1 MDTKRLILIAGLGV
15 AALVVFTQAKKLGA
29 PAPAAPV
36 QSAAPV
42 IQKVEYVKVLVA
54 AQNLSLGSRLNEAAI
69 EWKQWPAEA
78 VSPAFISNDLRPSA
92 DAELINAIVRSP
104 IVQGE
109 PINEGKLVKA
119 GDSGVMAALLRP
131 GMRAVTTRISV
142 DTAAGGFI
150 QPGDRVDIIL
160 TQTIQRDRTGNT
172 QQGGNQR
179 VFVSDTVFENVH
191 VLAIDQ
197 TFSTSPE
204 SGASTIGSTATF
216 EMSQEDAEL
225 LQEVVAKGDLS
236 LTLRGIRNSR
246 AKAATT
252 ATFDKEK
259 KEEEDTGSILTV
271 YRGGQPQQVAVR
283 GN

>member
-15 AALVVFTQAKKLGA
+15 AAFVVFTQAKKLGA
-29 PAPAAPV
+29 PAPVAPV
-36 QSAAPV
+36 QAAAPV

-54 AQNLSLGSRLNEAAI
+54 AQNLGLGARLTEAAY
-69 EWKQWPAEA
+69 EWKQWPKEA
-78 VSPAFISNDLRPSA
+78 VSPAFISNDLRPNA
-92 DAELINAIVRSP
+92 DAELLNAIVRTP

-119 GDSGVMAALLRP
+119 GESGVMAALLKP

-160 TQTIQRDRTGNT
+160 TQTIQRNRNAGN
-172 QQGGNQR
+172 QQGNQR
-179 VFVSDTVFENVH
+179 VFVSDTVFQNVH

-197 TFSTSPE
+197 TFSTSAE
-204 SGASTIGSTATF
+204 SGAARIGSTATF
-216 EMSQEDAEL
+216 EMSQADSEL
-225 LQEVVAKGDLS
+225 LQEAVAKGDLS

-246 AKAATT
+246 ARAATT
-252 ATFDKEK
+252 ATFK
-259 KEEEDTGSILTV
+259 KEEEDKQSILTV
-271 YRGGQPQQVAVR
+271 YRSGQPQQVAIV
-283 GN
+283 GK

>member
-15 AALVVFTQAKKLGA
+15 AAFVVFTQAKKLSA
-29 PAPAAPV
+29 PAPVAPV
-36 QSAAPV
+36 KALQPV

-54 AQNLSLGSRLNEAAI
+54 AQNLPLGSRLNEAAL

-78 VSPAFISNDLRPSA
+78 VSPAFISNDLRPNA
-92 DAELINAIVRSP
+92 DAELLSAIVRSP

-119 GDSGVMAALLRP
+119 GESGVMAALLRP

-160 TQTIQRDRTGNT
+160 TQTVQRQNRGLN
-172 QQGGNQR
+172 QRGNQR
-179 VFVSDTVFENVH
+179 IYVSDTVFENVH

-197 TFSTSPE
+197 TFSTSAE
-204 SGASTIGSTATF
+204 SGATKIGSTATF
-216 EMSQEDAEL
+216 EMSQADAEL

-246 AKAATT
+246 AKAPTT
-252 ATFDKEK
+252 ATFDKE
-259 KEEEDTGSILTV
+259 EQEDNTQSVLTV
-271 YRGGQPQQVAVR
+271 YRGGQPQQVAIK

>member
-15 AALVVFTQAKKLGA
+15 AAFVVFTQAKKLSA
-29 PAPAAPV
+29 PAPVAPV
-36 QSAAPV
+36 KALQPV

-54 AQNLSLGSRLNEAAI
+54 AQNLPLGSRLNESAL

-78 VSPAFISNDLRPSA
+78 VSPAFISNDLRPNA
-92 DAELINAIVRSP
+92 DAELLSAIVRSP

-119 GDSGVMAALLRP
+119 GESGVMAALLRP

-160 TQTIQRDRTGNT
+160 TQTVQRQNTGIN
-172 QQGGNQR
+172 QGGNQR
-179 VFVSDTVFENVH
+179 IYVSDTVFENVH

-197 TFSTSPE
+197 TFSTSAE
-204 SGASTIGSTATF
+204 SGATKIGSTATF
-216 EMSQEDAEL
+216 EMSQGDSEL

-246 AKAATT
+246 AKAPTT
-252 ATFDKEK
+252 ATFDKE
-259 KEEEDTGSILTV
+259 EQEDTQSVLTV
-271 YRGGQPQQVAVR
+271 YRGGQPQQVAIK

>member
-15 AALVVFTQAKKLGA
+15 AALVVFTQAKKLGS
-29 PAPAAPV
+29 PAPVAPV
-36 QSAAPV
+36 KAVQPV

-54 AQNLSLGSRLNEAAI
+54 TQNLSLGSRLNEAAI

-78 VSPAFISNDLRPSA
+78 VSPAFISNDLRPNA
-92 DAELINAIVRSP
+92 DAELLNAIVRTP

-109 PINEGKLVKA
+109 PINENKLVKA

-160 TQTIQRDRTGNT
+160 TQTIQRNRNGNN
-172 QQGGNQR
+172 QSGNKR
-179 VFVSDTVFENVH
+179 LYVSDTVFENVH

-197 TFSTSPE
+197 TFSTSAE
-204 SGASTIGSTATF
+204 SGATKIGSTATF
-216 EMSQEDAEL
+216 EMSQEDSEL
-225 LQEVVAKGDLS
+225 LQEVVAKGLIAIFNR
-236 LTLRGIRNSR
+236 L
-246 AKAATT
+246 
-252 ATFDKEK
+252 
-259 KEEEDTGSILTV
+259 
-271 YRGGQPQQVAVR
+271 QPVL
-283 GN
+283 

>member
-1 MDTKRLILIAGLGV
+1 MDTKRLIMIAGLGA

-36 QSAAPV
+36 KAAAPV

-54 AQNLSLGSRLNEAAI
+54 AQNLQLGSRLNEAAF

-78 VSPAFISNDLRPSA
+78 VSPAFISNDLRPNA
-92 DAELINAIVRSP
+92 DAELLNAIVRSP

-119 GDSGVMAALLRP
+119 GESGVMAALLRP

-160 TQTIQRDRTGNT
+160 TQTIQRDNSVNT
-172 QQGGNQR
+172 QNSNQR
-179 VFVSDTVFENVH
+179 VYVSDTIFENVH

-197 TFSTSPE
+197 TFSTSAE
-204 SGASTIGSTATF
+204 SGATKIGSTATF
-216 EMSQEDAEL
+216 EMSQADSEL
-225 LQEVVAKGDLS
+225 LQEAVAKGDLS

-246 AKAATT
+246 AKAPTT

-259 KEEEDTGSILTV
+259 ANETGSILTV
-271 YRGGQPQQVAVR
+271 YRGGRPQQVAIR

>member
-1 MDTKRLILIAGLGV
+1 MDTKRLIFIAGLGV
-15 AALVVFTQAKKLGA
+15 AALVVFTQAKRLST
-29 PAPAAPV
+29 PAPVAPV
-36 QSAAPV
+36 KAAPV

-54 AQNLSLGSRLNEAAI
+54 AQNLPLGSRLNEAAF

-78 VSPAFISNDLRPSA
+78 VSPAFISNDLRPNA
-92 DAELINAIVRSP
+92 DSELLNAIVRSP

-119 GDSGVMAALLRP
+119 GESGVMAALLRP

-160 TQTIQRDRTGNT
+160 TQTIQRNNTANT
-172 QQGGNQR
+172 QNANQR
-179 VFVSDTVFENVH
+179 VYVSDTIFENVH

-197 TFSTSPE
+197 TFSTSAE
-204 SGASTIGSTATF
+204 SGATKIGSTATF
-216 EMSQEDAEL
+216 EMSQADSEL
-225 LQEVVAKGDLS
+225 LQEAVAKGDLS

-246 AKAATT
+246 AKAPTT

-259 KEEEDTGSILTV
+259 ADETGSILTV
-271 YRGGQPQQVAVR
+271 YRGGRPQQVAIR

>member
-1 MDTKRLILIAGLGV
+1 MDTKRLILIAGLGA
-15 AALVVFTQAKKLGA
+15 AALVVFTQAKKLGT
-29 PAPAAPV
+29 PAPVV
-36 QSAAPV
+36 QQQTAAPV

-54 AQNLSLGSRLNEAAI
+54 AQNLPLGSRLSEAAF

-78 VSPAFISNDLRPSA
+78 VSPAFISNDLRPNA
-92 DAELINAIVRSP
+92 DAELLNAIVRTP
-104 IVQGE
+104 IVMGE

-119 GDSGVMAALLRP
+119 GDSGVMAALLKP

-160 TQTIQRDRTGNT
+160 TQTVQRARTGGN
-172 QQGGNQR
+172 QGGNQR
-179 VFVSDTVFENVH
+179 VFISDTVFENVH

-204 SGASTIGSTATF
+204 SGAAKIGSTATF
-216 EMSQEDAEL
+216 EMSQQDAEL
-225 LQEVVAKGDLS
+225 LQVAVAKGDLS

-246 AKAATT
+246 AKGATT
-252 ATFDKEK
+252 AKFK
-259 KEEEDTGSILTV
+259 KEEKDEQSILTV
-271 YRGGQPQQVAVR
+271 YRGGQPQQVAIV
-283 GN
+283 GK

>member
-1 MDTKRLILIAGLGV
+1 MDTKRLIMIAGLGV

-29 PAPAAPV
+29 PAPAVPV
-36 QSAAPV
+36 KAAPI

-54 AQNLSLGSRLNEAAI
+54 AQNLQLGSRLNEAAF

-78 VSPAFISNDLRPSA
+78 VSPAFISNDLRPNA
-92 DAELINAIVRSP
+92 DAELLNAIVRSP

-119 GDSGVMAALLRP
+119 GESGVMAALLRP

-160 TQTIQRDRTGNT
+160 TQTIQRNNTANT
-172 QQGGNQR
+172 QNANQR
-179 VFVSDTVFENVH
+179 VYVSDTIFENVH

-197 TFSTSPE
+197 TFSTSAE
-204 SGASTIGSTATF
+204 SGATKIGSTATF
-216 EMSQEDAEL
+216 EMSQPDSEL
-225 LQEVVAKGDLS
+225 LQEAVAKGDLS

-246 AKAATT
+246 AKAPTT
-252 ATFDKEK
+252 ATVDKEK
-259 KEEEDTGSILTV
+259 ADETGSILTV
-271 YRGGQPQQVAVR
+271 YRGGEPQQVAIR

>member
-1 MDTKRLILIAGLGV
+1 MDTKRLI
-15 AALVVFTQAKKLGA
+15 
-29 PAPAAPV
+29 
-36 QSAAPV
+36 
-42 IQKVEYVKVLVA
+42 VLVA
-54 AQNLSLGSRLNEAAI
+54 AQNLPLGSRLNETAI

-78 VSPAFISNDLRPSA
+78 VSPAFISNDLRPNA
-92 DAELINAIVRSP
+92 DAELLSAIVRSP

-119 GDSGVMAALLRP
+119 GESGVMAALLRP

-160 TQTIQRDRTGNT
+160 TQTVQRQNTGFN
-172 QQGGNQR
+172 QGGNQR
-179 VFVSDTVFENVH
+179 IYTSDTVFENVH

-197 TFSTSPE
+197 TFSTSAE
-204 SGASTIGSTATF
+204 SGATKIGSTATF
-216 EMSQEDAEL
+216 EMSQGDSEL

-246 AKAATT
+246 AKAPTT
-252 ATFDKEK
+252 ATFDKE
-259 KEEEDTGSILTV
+259 EQEDTQSVLTV
-271 YRGGQPQQVAVR
+271 YRGGQPQQVAIK

>member
-29 PAPAAPV
+29 PAPVAPTKQAAPI
-36 QSAAPV
+36 

-54 AQNLSLGSRLNEAAI
+54 AQNLPLGSRLNEAAF

-78 VSPAFISNDLRPSA
+78 VSPAFISNDLRPNA
-92 DAELINAIVRSP
+92 DAELLNAIVRSP
-104 IVQGE
+104 LVQGE

-119 GDSGVMAALLRP
+119 GESGVMAALLRP

-142 DTAAGGFI
+142 DSAAGGFI

-160 TQTIQRDRTGNT
+160 TQTVQRNRTGNN
-172 QQGGNQR
+172 QSNQR
-179 VFVSDTVFENVH
+179 IYVSDTVFENVH

-197 TFSTSPE
+197 TFSTSAE
-204 SGASTIGSTATF
+204 SGATKIGSTATF
-216 EMSQEDAEL
+216 EMSQSDAEL
-225 LQEVVAKGDLS
+225 LQQAVAKGDLT

-246 AKAATT
+246 ATAPTT
-252 ATFDKEK
+252 ATLV
-259 KEEEDTGSILTV
+259 KEEEDTQSTLTV
-271 YRGGQPQQVAVR
+271 YRGGQPQQVAIR
-283 GN
+283 GE

>member
-15 AALVVFTQAKKLGA
+15 AAFVVFTQAKKLSA
-29 PAPAAPV
+29 PAPVAPV
-36 QSAAPV
+36 KALQPV

-54 AQNLSLGSRLNEAAI
+54 AQNLPLGSRLNEAAL

-78 VSPAFISNDLRPSA
+78 VSPAFISNDLRPNA
-92 DAELINAIVRSP
+92 DAELLSAIVRSP

-119 GDSGVMAALLRP
+119 GESGVMAALLRP

-160 TQTIQRDRTGNT
+160 TQTVQRQNRGLN
-172 QQGGNQR
+172 QRGNQR
-179 VFVSDTVFENVH
+179 IYVSDTVFENVH

-197 TFSTSPE
+197 TFSTSAE
-204 SGASTIGSTATF
+204 SGATKIGTTATF
-216 EMSQEDAEL
+216 EMSQADAEL

-246 AKAATT
+246 AKAPTT
-252 ATFDKEK
+252 ATFDKE
-259 KEEEDTGSILTV
+259 EQEDNTQSVLTV
-271 YRGGQPQQVAVR
+271 YRGGQPQQVAIK

>member
-15 AALVVFTQAKKLGA
+15 AAFVVFTQAKKLSA
-29 PAPAAPV
+29 PAPVAPV
-36 QSAAPV
+36 KAQQPV

-54 AQNLSLGSRLNEAAI
+54 AQNLPLGSRLNEAAL

-78 VSPAFISNDLRPSA
+78 VSPAFISNDLRPNA
-92 DAELINAIVRSP
+92 DAELLSAIVRSP

-119 GDSGVMAALLRP
+119 GESGVMAALLRP

-160 TQTIQRDRTGNT
+160 TQTVQRQSTGIN
-172 QQGGNQR
+172 QGGGQR
-179 VFVSDTVFENVH
+179 VYVSDTVFENVH

-197 TFSTSPE
+197 TFSTSAE
-204 SGASTIGSTATF
+204 SGATKIGSTATF
-216 EMSQEDAEL
+216 EMSQGDSEL

-246 AKAATT
+246 AKAPTT
-252 ATFDKEK
+252 ATFDKE
-259 KEEEDTGSILTV
+259 EQEDNTQSVLTV
-271 YRGGQPQQVAVR
+271 YRGGQPQQVAIK

>member
-29 PAPAAPV
+29 PAPAAPAP
-36 QSAAPV
+36 AAPV

-54 AQNLSLGSRLNEAAI
+54 AQNLPLGSRLNEAAL
-69 EWKQWPAEA
+69 EWKQWPVEA
-78 VSPAFISNDLRPSA
+78 VSPAFISSDLRPNA
-92 DAELINAIVRSP
+92 DAELLNAIVRSP

-109 PINEGKLVKA
+109 PINEGKFVKA
-119 GDSGVMAALLRP
+119 GESGVMAALLRP

-160 TQTIQRDRTGNT
+160 TQTIEGGDANT
-172 QQGGNQR
+172 QDASQR
-179 VFVSDTVFENVH
+179 VFIANTIFENVH

-197 TFSTSPE
+197 TFSTSSE
-204 SGASTIGSTATF
+204 SGATKIGSTATF
-216 EMSQEDAEL
+216 EMSQTDSEL
-225 LQEVVAKGDLS
+225 LQEAVAQGDLS
-236 LTLRGIRNSR
+236 LTLRGIRNSHVE
-246 AKAATT
+246 APTT
-252 ATFDKEK
+252 ATFDKEIVV
-259 KEEEDTGSILTV
+259 DTESVLTV
-271 YRGGQPQQVAVR
+271 YRGGRPQQVAII

>member
-15 AALVVFTQAKKLGA
+15 AAFVVFTQAKKLGT

-36 QSAAPV
+36 KALAPV

-54 AQNLSLGSRLNEAAI
+54 AQNLPLGSRLNEAAI

-92 DAELINAIVRSP
+92 DAELLNAIVRSP

-160 TQTIQRDRTGNT
+160 TQTIQRNRDANN
-172 QQGGNQR
+172 QGGNER
-179 VFVSDTVFENVH
+179 VYIADTIFQNVH

-197 TFSTSPE
+197 TFSTSAE
-204 SGASTIGSTATF
+204 SGATTIGSTATF
-216 EMSQEDAEL
+216 EMSQGDSEL
-225 LQEVVAKGDLS
+225 LQEAVAKGDLS
-236 LTLRGIRNSR
+236 LTLRGMRNSR
-246 AKAATT
+246 ATAPTT
-252 ATFDKEK
+252 ATFSKEK
-259 KEEEDTGSILTV
+259 EDDTQSILTV
-271 YRGGQPQQVAVR
+271 YRGGQPQQVAIR
-283 GN
+283 GK